1 MLSFTSTGDSAQ
13 QLGKGHPFCGV
24 GWDELSKYLI
34 KTTYIHKKD
43 LWYEV
48 EGSLIKKDKNYGFR
62 VQRRNSRINH
72 PRLCS
77 KAQLSKI

>member
-1 MLSFTSTGDSAQ
+1 MLSFTSTGDSAH

-34 KTTYIHKKD
+34 KTAYIRKKD

-48 EGSLIKKDKNYGFR
+48 EGS
-62 VQRRNSRINH
+62 
-72 PRLCS
+72 PT
-77 KAQLSKI
+77 